1 MSIFRLGM
9 ALISK
14 TLLSCKRKS
23 ALRGFAFFEG
33 ETRNGVEIIKEC
45 AKDICYFVDLL
56 NKGKLE
62 ATKKK
67 YSTDALYNVASLMFI
82 SK

>member
-1 MSIFRLGM
+1 MAEPERRQTSINN
-9 ALISK
+9 IK
-14 TLLSCKRKS
+14 EEY
-23 ALRGFAFFEG
+23 EG